1 MVNVGVE
8 AVHHTQVE
16 AVSVQNVAAQGG
28 VGAGFEVVGRVV
40 GVLLWGSVRWC
51 RLLFWLA
58 GCRLRSWSWGW
69 LIVLPEIIIIFVI
82 IPKVII
88 TSIIIPK
95 VVTMFIILKIVLLIL
110 SDRYVFINDLNLFFF
125 LFRFN
130 NNSRFRL
137 NFRSRLRWCDGLFL
151 IFVPPVF
158 PGVCLHSKQ
167 SY

>member
-28 VGAGFEVVGRVV
+28 VGAGFVVVGRVV

-51 RLLFWLA
+51 WLLFWLA
-58 GCRLRSWSWGW
+58 GGRLRSWGW

-88 TSIIIPK
+88 TFIIIPK

-110 SDRYVFINDLNLFFF
+110 SDRNFFINDLNLFFF

-130 NNSRFRL
+130 NNFRFRL
-137 NFRSRLRWCDGLFL
+137 NFRLRSRLRWCDGLFL

>member
-28 VGAGFEVVGRVV
+28 VGAGFVVVGRVV

-58 GCRLRSWSWGW
+58 GGRLRSWSWGW

-88 TSIIIPK
+88 IFIIVPK
-95 VVTMFIILKIVLLIL
+95 VIIILKIVLLIL
-110 SDRYVFINDLNLFFF
+110 SDRNFFINDLNLFFL
-125 LFRFN
+125 LFRFDN
-130 NNSRFRL
+130 NNFRFRL
-137 NFRSRLRWCDGLFL
+137 NFRLRSRLRWCDGLFL

-158 PGVCLHSKQ
+158 PSVCLHSKQ